1 MRHNCEVKLF
11 QVDALGLRIVC
22 EDLRIVAGIE
32 QDALPAVFDQGREAP
47 ILPHRGGLTESI
59 VKDGDLGCAR
69 LRIRWRGDNCS
80 RRVDRQ
86 CSHIEKDIPSHAITP
101 ATARANA
108 PHVTGK
114 QKESS
119 AENITPY
126 SSPPCATVI
135 PYFSKFT

>member
-1 MRHNCEVKLF
+1 MRYNCEVKLF
-11 QVDALGLRIVC
+11 QVDALGLHIVC

-69 LRIRWRGDNCS
+69 LRIRWRGADCC
-80 RRVDRQ
+80 RRVNHQ
-86 CSHIEKDIPSHAITP
+86 CSQIEKDIPSHAITP

-108 PHVTGK
+108 PACDKISRT
-114 QKESS
+114 
-119 AENITPY
+119 
-126 SSPPCATVI
+126 
-135 PYFSKFT
+135 KFCC